1 MKTAV
6 CKTPDTHAAGAR
18 RRARS
23 RARACLS
30 LAALAVFALSL
41 APAALAQRRFTR
53 EYPTQSNIRVQL
65 LNRSGKIEV
74 VAWDK
79 NSVRVTA
86 TMESSSAKMT
96 PEVTGDSVTID
107 VRRDNREDVGD
118 INFTIRVPAGATV
131 DISTMSGGI
140 IIRNVHGEMVR
151 AHVSTEGDIELTG
164 IRAQTVMAE
173 NTVGN
178 ILFDA
183 ELLRGGTYVLN
194 STQGD
199 IQLRITAESGFRLM
213 AVAPRTRNI
222 ELNGFAQMG
231 EFEYFNDKRKVV
243 GKVGDGG
250 ASLSTTNGRGSISF
264 MPR

>member
-6 CKTPDTHAAGAR
+6 CKNPDTHAAQAHR
-18 RRARS
+18 RCPA
-23 RARACLS
+23 RARAYLS
-30 LAALAVFALSL
+30 LAALALLALSL
-41 APAALAQRRFTR
+41 APNALAQRRFTR

-118 INFTIRVPAGATV
+118 INFLIRVPADSTV

-140 IIRNVHGEMVR
+140 VIRNVHGQMVR
-151 AHVSTEGDIELTG
+151 AHVTSEGDIELTG

-199 IQLRITAESGFRLM
+199 IQLRISAEAGFRLM
-213 AVAPRTRNI
+213 AVAPHTRNI
-222 ELNGFAQMG
+222 ELNGFTQMG
-231 EFEYFNDKRKVV
+231 EFEFINEKRKVV

-250 ASLSTTNGRGSISF
+250 ASLSTTNGRGSIVF

>member
-6 CKTPDTHAAGAR
+6 RKNPDTHAANAR
-18 RRARS
+18 HRRPT
-23 RARACLS
+23 RACLS
-30 LAALAVFALSL
+30 LAALALLAL

-53 EYPTQSNIRVQL
+53 EYPTQPNIRLQL
-65 LNRSGKIEV
+65 LNRSGTIEV

-79 NSVRVTA
+79 NSVRVSA

-96 PEVTGDSVTID
+96 PEVSGDGVRID

-118 INFTIRVPAGATV
+118 INFKIQVPAGATV
-131 DISTMSGGI
+131 DISTMSGNI
-140 IIRNVHGEMVR
+140 TIRNVHGQMVR
-151 AHVSTEGDIELTG
+151 AHVTSEGDIELTG

-199 IQLRITAESGFRLM
+199 IQLRISAEAGFRLM
-213 AVAPRTRNI
+213 AVAPHTRNI
-222 ELNGFAQMG
+222 ELNGFTQMG
-231 EFEYFNDKRKVV
+231 EFEFINEKRKVV

-250 ASLSTTNGRGSISF
+250 ASLSTTNGRGSIVF

>member
-1 MKTAV
+1 MNHPTGN
-6 CKTPDTHAAGAR
+6 TPDRHRAPA

-23 RARACLS
+23 CALA
-30 LAALAVFALSL
+30 LAALAALTFV
-41 APAALAQRRFTR
+41 APVTRAQRRFSKD
-53 EYPTQSNIRVQL
+53 YPAQPNVRIHL

-74 VAWDK
+74 VGWEK
-79 NSVRVTA
+79 NSVRLTA
-86 TMESSSAKMT
+86 TMESKSAKMT
-96 PEVTGDSVTID
+96 PEMSGDAMRID
-107 VRRDNREDVGD
+107 VRRDNRDDVGD
-118 INFTIRVPAGATV
+118 INFTIRVPYNSTV

-140 IIRNVHGEMVR
+140 IIRNIRGEMVR
-151 AHVSTEGDIELTG
+151 AHVTSEGDIELTG

-183 ELLRGGTYVLN
+183 ELLRGGNYVLN

-222 ELNGFAQMG
+222 DLNGFAQMG
-231 EFEYFNDKRKVV
+231 EFEFMNEKRKVV

-250 ASLSTTNGRGSISF
+250 ASLSTTNGRGSIVF